1 MVTRPMDRMF
11 SIHTLIV
18 DDERASRLRMRRLL
32 GTEPDVEVLGE
43 CSNGPEAV
51 AFMAER
57 PPDLLFLDVELPGL
71 DGFSVMETMVA
82 KSVPM
87 VVFVTAFDGYALRA
101 FDVHAFDYLVKP
113 FDLNRFQ
120 ETLRRVRVQFERLRN
135 GGATGRVRTLE
146 DGAAERRS
154 CNRLAIRTP
163 GHIAI
168 VRTEDIDWIEA
179 SDNYVL
185 IHCGAETHVL
195 RETMNTIETR
205 LSKVQFQRVHRST
218 IVNIDRIKELQT
230 WIRGDYRILLRDG
243 TQLTLS
249 RTYRES
255 LEASLVGS
263 S

>member
-1 MVTRPMDRMF
+1 MF

-57 PPDLLFLDVELPGL
+57 PPDLLFLDVDLPGL

-101 FDVHAFDYLVKP
+101 FDVHAFDYLLKP

-120 ETLRRVRVQFERLRN
+120 ETLRRVRVQFERLRR
-135 GGATGRVRTLE
+135 GRVNGCT
-146 DGAAERRS
+146 AERPS

-163 GHIAI
+163 GHINI

-179 SDNYVL
+179 ADNYVL

-195 RETMNTIETR
+195 RETMNAIETR
-205 LSKVQFQRVHRST
+205 LSKAQFQRVHRST

-230 WIRGDYRILLRDG
+230 WIRGDYRIVLRDG

-249 RTYRES
+249 RTYREA
-255 LEASLVGS
+255 LEANLVGS
-263 S
+263 

>member
-1 MVTRPMDRMF
+1 
-11 SIHTLIV
+11 
-18 DDERASRLRMRRLL
+18 
-32 GTEPDVEVLGE
+32 
-43 CSNGPEAV
+43 
-51 AFMAER
+51 
-57 PPDLLFLDVELPGL
+57 
-71 DGFSVMETMVA
+71 
-82 KSVPM
+82 
-87 VVFVTAFDGYALRA
+87 
-101 FDVHAFDYLVKP
+101 
-113 FDLNRFQ
+113 
-120 ETLRRVRVQFERLRN
+120 
-135 GGATGRVRTLE
+135 
-146 DGAAERRS
+146 
-154 CNRLAIRTP
+154 
-163 GHIAI
+163 
-168 VRTEDIDWIEA
+168 
-179 SDNYVL
+179 VL